1 MEEIYK
7 DILLLVHSLTQLS
20 GISYKYYNESTEAN
34 GENLIKII
42 DNCENKFLK
51 AKEEIVKMVQEVESK
66 EKKINGVQTKNGF
79 LIKEK

>member
-20 GISYKYYNESTEAN
+20 GISYKYHNDPTESN

-66 EKKINGVQTKNGF
+66 EKEVNGVQTKNGF